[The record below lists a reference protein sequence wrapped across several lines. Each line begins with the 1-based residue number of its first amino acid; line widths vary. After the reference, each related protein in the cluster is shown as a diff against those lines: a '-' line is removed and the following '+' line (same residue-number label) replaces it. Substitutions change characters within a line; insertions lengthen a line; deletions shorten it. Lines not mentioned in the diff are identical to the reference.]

1 MERQRQMK
9 RRYPWSL
16 ALACFL
22 VILLA
27 APLVISDRY
36 HHLALQSGAVFAA
49 SNNSYSLSSP
59 VRLMSG
65 PTIELES
72 GTLSVPPTRTGLA
85 RGGEVIAMLITGS
98 GPQLTLENATF
109 TADFSTREPTF
120 SQTETASEIAPLVKA
135 LQGMQFSDL
144 TVRNGTVRIKMSD
157 GTIAEL
163 HKVQAS
169 LSGKPNGAISAAG
182 SFEFHGEKIDF
193 DTTLGASLD
202 AQGMSRPVNATFTGT
217 PISAK
222 LDGNLLLG
230 ESPQLLSPR
239 AELSTNDLRATARWL
254 GVNWPSGK
262 GFGAFSA
269 KGPLE
274 WANRTI
280 AFQNAA
286 IELDENDA
294 TGTLSVNFAG
304 PRPSVEGTLGLKSL
318 DLTHYL
324 KADTPEDQART
335 ILASLRAADGFDFPL
350 IDAVDADFRLSAD
363 TVNLPAT
370 TIGRSAAT
378 VSLRDGKMLADLAEL
393 EFSDGTRG
401 GGQIRIDQS
410 GDNPSFGMQAKFESP
425 DVGQAIQ
432 AVFGHPT
439 VQGRGSVTIDL
450 TAMGDTGESLLQSL
464 AGKLCVTLAEGGR
477 VGIDINSLT
486 SPQSQSLPDGKW
498 QQVSAT
504 AISVDKLDARFTVTN
519 GVLRA
524 QSAEAVSGERAL
536 KADGAISL
544 VERRLDMELAVG
556 DVIKAATENE
566 ASEAVKMHAREII
579 NMHGPWSA
587 PQIRNDPAP
596 GAAQNIAPAPG

>member
-1 MERQRQMK
+1 MK
-9 RRYPWSL
+9 RRYSWSL

-36 HHLALQSGAVFAA
+36 HHIALQSGAVFAA

-59 VRLMSG
+59 VRLMTG
-65 PTIELES
+65 PTIDLES

-98 GPQLTLENATF
+98 GPQLTLENAIF

-157 GTIAEL
+157 GTIVEL
-163 HKVQAS
+163 HQLEAS
-169 LSGKPNGAISAAG
+169 LSGKPNGAISATG

-202 AQGMSRPVNATFTGT
+202 AQGISRPVAASFSGT
-217 PISAK
+217 PITAK

-239 AELSTNDLRATARWL
+239 AELSTTDLRATARWL

-294 TGTLSVNFAG
+294 TGTLSVNFSG

-335 ILASLRAADGFDFPL
+335 ILASLRSASGFDFPL
-350 IDAVDADFRLSAD
+350 IEAVDADFRLSAD
-363 TVNLPAT
+363 TVSLPAT

-410 GDNPSFGMQAKFESP
+410 GDTPSFGMQAKFESP
-425 DVGQAIQ
+425 DVGQAIE

-450 TAMGDTGESLLQSL
+450 TAVGETGESLLQSL
-464 AGKLCVTLAEGGR
+464 NGKLCVTLAEAGR
-477 VGIDINSLT
+477 IGIDINSLT
-486 SPQSQSLPDGKW
+486 SPQAQSLPAEDW
-498 QQVSAT
+498 QQVSET
-504 AISVDKLDARFTVTN
+504 AISVDKLDARFAVTN

-556 DVIKAATENE
+556 DITPPAADGE
-566 ASEAVKMHAREII
+566 ATAAVKMRPREII

-587 PQIRNDPAP
+587 PQIRNGPAP
-596 GAAQNIAPAPG
+596 GAAQSVQPGAAPAPG